1 MEIEANLTYSFYW
14 QYNLMNSKNNGLVI
28 WTFLFQDHWEMVTQ
42 ETGSSKE
49 VQAPLMI
56 EMEVIL
62 IIPWS
67 RVRKFFE
74 TGHVF
79 YMKISKLSPD

>member
-14 QYNLMNSKNNGLVI
+14 QYNLMNSKNNGLVN
-28 WTFLFQDHWEMVTQ
+28 WTFLFQGHWEMVIQ

-62 IIPWS
+62 IIP
-67 RVRKFFE
+67 
-74 TGHVF
+74 
-79 YMKISKLSPD
+79 